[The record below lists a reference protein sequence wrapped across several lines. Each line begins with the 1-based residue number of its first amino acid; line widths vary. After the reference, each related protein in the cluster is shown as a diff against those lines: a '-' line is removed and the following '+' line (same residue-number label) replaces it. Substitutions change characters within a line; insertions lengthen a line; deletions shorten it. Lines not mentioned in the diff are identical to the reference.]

1 MGLLPGWLRA
11 SCRDAK
17 GRTGQASQATQ
28 KAKGHER
35 KILAETAELA
45 GWRSPQSGNATQGP
59 KSDEHFQACQ
69 ATNKSQITL
78 TDQVGQDLAGWAT
91 PRLEDGES
99 AGMRHSRGVADTL
112 SAQVGQDLAGWTTPA
127 ARDEKGIDQNLH
139 DGAVNNSLPNQVAV
153 LGPTSSSSPAGTERR
168 GVLNPAFPLWLMGF
182 PATWQHSCPGWKRW
196 DTMQRLLAESSEK
209 SGDTE

>member
-78 TDQVGQDLAGWAT
+78 TDQVGQDLAGW
-91 PRLEDGES
+91 
-99 AGMRHSRGVADTL
+99 
-112 SAQVGQDLAGWTTPA
+112 TTPA
-127 ARDEKGIDQNLH
+127 ARDEKGIDQNFH

-182 PATWQHSCPGWKRW
+182 PATWQHSCPGWKSW

-209 SGDTE
+209 PDDTE